1 MVRNLGV
8 KVSYGL
14 NRKRSVSL
22 GKRSRV
28 SVCVKEAD
36 DKSLLERTETGY
48 QAYLTG
54 QRGIIH
60 NSLSCDQMCR

>member
-1 MVRNLGV
+1 MCAPGMVQNLGV

-22 GKRSRV
+22 GKRKFVRV
-28 SVCVKEAD
+28 YVKEAD
-36 DKSLLERTETGY
+36 DKNLLERTETGY

-54 QRGIIH
+54 
-60 NSLSCDQMCR
+60 